1 MGIYQHEAMMA
12 IVTIQEADQIPG
24 VSQDTVRRRIRR
36 EVVVWR
42 QLGRAYAGRSFR
54 LGKRLRPRG
63 RN

>member
-1 MGIYQHEAMMA
+1 MA
-12 IVTIQEADQIPG
+12 VVTIQEANQLLG

-36 EVVVWR
+36 VVVEWR
-42 QLGRAYAGRSFR
+42 QLGGAYTGRSVR